1 MLNMISYELL
11 LFVLAP
17 ILILV
22 FLSLDVL
29 FLTWLERKV
38 IARIQLRYGP
48 NRTGPFGLLQ
58 PLADALK
65 LIQKEDII
73 PKTADKVVFT
83 LAPIISFVAASLPF
97 MFIPFSKFFQISFI
111 ENALIFLLATSALS
125 AIGILLAAWGSN
137 SKYPL
142 LGGMRAIVQ
151 VLSYEIPL
159 VLAVLSIVLIVGSFK
174 LTDIV
179 EFQEKNT
186 WLILLQP
193 LGFLIFFISGLAEAS
208 RVPFDLPESESE
220 LVAGFHTEY
229 SGMKFALLL
238 FAEYIHLIL
247 ISILITIFY
256 LGGWLIPGIYYLEN
270 IAITIGNSFN
280 IPSHISISIL
290 HFIILIIKA
299 HIIIFLILWITRGTL
314 FRIRVYSL
322 PVFSWKGLVPLSMIN
337 LIITAILVVM

>member
-1 MLNMISYELL
+1 MITIPELL
-11 LFVLAP
+11 
-17 ILILV
+17 ILIIIPVIILI

-73 PKTADKVVFT
+73 PKDADKFIFN
-83 LAPIISFVAASLPF
+83 LAPIVSFVAAALPF
-97 MFIPFSKFFQISFI
+97 MFIPFSKYFQVSWI

-142 LGGMRAIVQ
+142 LGGMRAIAQ

-159 VLAVLSIVLIVGSFK
+159 VLAILSIVLIVGSFS
-174 LTDIV
+174 LVDIV
-179 EFQEKNT
+179 EYQIRNT
-186 WLILLQP
+186 WLIILQP
-193 LGFLIFFISGLAEAS
+193 LGFIIFFISGLAEAS
-208 RVPFDLPESESE
+208 RIPFDLPESESE

-247 ISILITIFY
+247 VSMLITLLY
-256 LGGWLIPGIYYLEN
+256 LGGWYIPGLSYLESLSVKFGG
-270 IAITIGNSFN
+270 ILG
-280 IPSHISISIL
+280 IPERISISIL

-299 HIIIFLILWITRGTL
+299 HVIIFLILWITRGTL

-322 PVFSWKGLVPLSMIN
+322 PVFSWKGLIPLAMIN
-337 LIITAILVVM
+337 LIITAIIMGGA

>member
-1 MLNMISYELL
+1 MTLME
-11 LFVLAP
+11 
-17 ILILV
+17 ILILIILPV
-22 FLSLDVL
+22 LILIFLSLDVL

-48 NRTGPFGLLQ
+48 NRTGPFGILQ

-73 PKTADKVVFT
+73 PRDADRTIFN
-83 LAPIISFVAASLPF
+83 LAPIVSFVAAALPF
-97 MFIPFSKFFQISFI
+97 MFVPFSEYFQLALID
-111 ENALIFLLATSALS
+111 NAIIFLLATSALS

-142 LGGMRAIVQ
+142 LGGMRAIAQ

-159 VLAVLSIVLIVGSFK
+159 VLAILSVIILVGSFS
-174 LTDIV
+174 LIDIV
-179 EFQEKNT
+179 KYQEENI
-186 WLILLQP
+186 WLIFLQP

-247 ISILITIFY
+247 ISMLMTLLY
-256 LGGWLIPGIYYLEN
+256 LGGWDIPGLYYLESV
-270 IAITIGNSFN
+270 AKSIGYTLGLSEKL
-280 IPSHISISIL
+280 SIGLL
-290 HFIILIIKA
+290 HFLILIIKV
-299 HIIIFLILWITRGTL
+299 HIVIFLILWITRGTL

-322 PVFSWKGLVPLSMIN
+322 PVLSWKGLIPLAMLN
-337 LIITAILVVM
+337 VIITSILAGGLG